1 MPDQHGNHAML
12 CASEWQ
18 FKVLTLL
25 KVSNKTTFKQTAP
38 RGCPVD
44 HPKICLFC
52 LTDMGIVHI
61 FPVPGLRPQVY
72 LLLYPEVITSCVFT
86 SCVFTQY
93 GQFFFNLISPLDFKH
108 FLKSLVTEPLIS
120 LDIS

>member
-1 MPDQHGNHAML
+1 M
-12 CASEWQ
+12 
-18 FKVLTLL
+18 FTLL
-25 KVSNKTTFKQTAP
+25 KVNNKTTFKQTAP

-44 HPKICLFC
+44 HAEICLSC
-52 LTDMGIVHI
+52 LTDMGVVHI

-72 LLLYPEVITSCVFT
+72 LLLYLEVITSCVFT
-86 SCVFTQY
+86 SCVFTQH
-93 GQFFFNLISPLDFKH
+93 GQVFFNLISPLEFEH